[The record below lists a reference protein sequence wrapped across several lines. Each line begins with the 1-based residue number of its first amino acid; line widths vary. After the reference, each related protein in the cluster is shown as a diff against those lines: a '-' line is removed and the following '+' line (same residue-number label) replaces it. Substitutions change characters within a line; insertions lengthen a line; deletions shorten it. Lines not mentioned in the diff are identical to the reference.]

1 MTASYREQI
10 VAAKQARVGVKDQRP
25 VGSRSKRERP
35 FVIEY
40 RMKPRTD
47 GLQQLFPRSTVWR
60 KWGAYRTLTEAS
72 AALDNLQR
80 KDSFNEYRHKP
91 KTP

>member
-10 VAAKQARVGVKDQRP
+10 VAAKEARVGVKDQRP

-47 GLQQLFPRSTVWR
+47 GLKHLFPRSMMWR
-60 KWGAYRTLTEAS
+60 KWGAYRTLDEAS
-72 AALDNLQR
+72 AALDTLQR
-80 KDSFNEYRHKP
+80 KNSFNEYRHQP
-91 KTP
+91 NTP